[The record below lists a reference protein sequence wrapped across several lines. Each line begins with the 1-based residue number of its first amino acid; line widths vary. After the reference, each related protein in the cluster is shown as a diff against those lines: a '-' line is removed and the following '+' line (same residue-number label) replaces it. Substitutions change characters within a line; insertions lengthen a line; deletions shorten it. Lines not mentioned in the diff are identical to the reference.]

1 LFEQNEC
8 ERRTMMKKVL
18 ALVMVLSMAGFAS
31 AALQVDVAG
40 GKADVNG
47 TLVGDM
53 YLILVAGNGTA
64 VSNFALGAKAP
75 DLSGFAATSSD
86 FEAGFGLNF
95 GGLSGEGWVMASSQ
109 NPYPLT
115 GSFLSADISGFD
127 AIQTVKNILV
137 TQEPDKGGYWL
148 VTTEWTRVFGGGTL
162 ALWTYDEVKA
172 IGAKAFETA
181 RVDDTTSQELSRVW
195 VPEPLTL
202 SLLGLGA
209 LVLRRRS

>member
-1 LFEQNEC
+1 
-8 ERRTMMKKVL
+8 MMKKVL
-18 ALVMVLSMAGFAS
+18 ALVMVLSMAGLVS

-47 TLVGDM
+47 TLTGDM
-53 YLILVAGNGTA
+53 YLVLVAGNGTA

-75 DLSGFAATSSD
+75 DLSGFAATSAD

-95 GGLSGEGWVMASSQ
+95 GGYVGEGYVMAAST

-115 GSFLSADISGFD
+115 GSFLMADITGFD
-127 AIQTVKNILV
+127 PIQSLVEILTTKEGV
-137 TQEPDKGGYWL
+137 TAEGYWE
-148 VTTEWTRVFGGGTL
+148 VKTEWTHVFGGGNL
-162 ALWTYDEVKA
+162 ALWTYDEVRA
-172 IGAKAFETA
+172 IGAKAFETSK
-181 RVDDTTSQELSRVW
+181 VDTLSGQELSRVW
-195 VPEPLTL
+195 VPEPMTL